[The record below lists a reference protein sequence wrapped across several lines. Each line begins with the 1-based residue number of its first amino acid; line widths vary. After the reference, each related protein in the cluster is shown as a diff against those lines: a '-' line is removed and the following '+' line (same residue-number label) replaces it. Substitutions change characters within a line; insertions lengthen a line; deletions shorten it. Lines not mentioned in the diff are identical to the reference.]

1 MKKET
6 REDSFIRQPYY
17 DGGDKAMIDYI
28 VNNLKYPTAS
38 LATKVEG
45 DVHLRYDIDNKGKV
59 TEVKIIS
66 GLDQHCNE
74 EAIRV
79 IKLLQFVVPKNPRKM
94 RMTFHKKIRIHFSP
108 KPVAQPVTDIEHI
121 EPQQSVLA
129 NNMVIQYNIVATPPA
144 KKVAKPAVPASSP
157 ATYRYTIKIS

>member
-28 VNNLKYPTAS
+28 VKNLKYPTAS
-38 LATKVEG
+38 LANQVEG
-45 DVHLRYDIDNKGKV
+45 DVHIRYDIDNKGKV
-59 TEVKIIS
+59 IDVKIIS
-66 GLDQHCNE
+66 GLDQYCNE

-94 RMTFHKKIRIHFSP
+94 RITFHKKIRIHFSP
-108 KPVAQPVTDIEHI
+108 KPVAEPVTDIEHI
-121 EPQQSVLA
+121 EPEQSVHA
-129 NNMVIQYNIVATPPA
+129 NNMVIQYNIVATLPA
-144 KKVAKPAVPASSP
+144 TKVIKPAVPATNP
-157 ATYRYTIKIS
+157 TTYQYTIKMS